1 MGYSEQL
8 QAVIDEVGPE
18 LIMDCLLGQ
27 YNDKTKV
34 AAQLSKDSD
43 GVLSQ
48 NDKDFIAT
56 LWLNDTLTSS

>member
-8 QAVIDEVGPE
+8 QAVINEVGDQ
-18 LIMDCLLGQ
+18 LVLDFLLGD
-27 YNDKTKV
+27 YNDKAKI

-48 NDKDFIAT
+48 KDKDFIAT
-56 LWLNDTLTSS
+56 L